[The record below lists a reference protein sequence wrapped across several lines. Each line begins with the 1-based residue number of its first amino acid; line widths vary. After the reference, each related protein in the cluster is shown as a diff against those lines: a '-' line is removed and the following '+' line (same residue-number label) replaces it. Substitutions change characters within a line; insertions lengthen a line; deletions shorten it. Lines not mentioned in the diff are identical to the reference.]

1 MVLQSYDKL
10 FAPSKA
16 YWAYWQELTEDAVY
30 NGLII
35 EGWFAD
41 KLPPIF
47 SAEKFVSYCNNRKTT
62 SNDLR
67 SDWIRFNCIRS
78 MVNIESSAFQPPL
91 HMSAWPA
98 A

>member
-47 SAEKFVSYCNNRKTT
+47 TADNFLSYCNNRKMT
-62 SNDLR
+62 SNASP
-67 SDWIRFNCIRS
+67 SDWIRFNYIRC
-78 MVNIESSAFQPPL
+78 NGQY
-91 HMSAWPA
+91 
-98 A
+98 

>member
-47 SAEKFVSYCNNRKTT
+47 TA
-62 SNDLR
+62 D
-67 SDWIRFNCIRS
+67 
-78 MVNIESSAFQPPL
+78 
-91 HMSAWPA
+91 
-98 A
+98 